1 MPGISIP
8 GNRWCIL
15 FRLLKMADA
24 ILAIVMKLTL
34 AMMADGEATLVFA
47 GDAMMH
53 QAQIDAAR
61 RSDGSYDYS
70 GCFTE
75 IAPLVKGAD
84 YAVVNLETPL
94 GYSGYSGYPCF
105 NAPVSYAT
113 GLRDAGFDL
122 FLTANN
128 HTLDRRDRGL
138 RHTVQIL
145 DSLGIPHLG
154 TYPDAASRAGALPLI
169 KEVKGFRIGFLNY
182 TYGTNGITVQGDV
195 VVDYID
201 RNLIAADVE
210 AARKGGAEIIVA
222 AMHWGEEYT
231 LLPVK
236 SQKQLADYLLSLGVD
251 MIIGG
256 HPHVV
261 QPFEMRRNPH
271 TGRNALLV
279 YSLGNFISNMKTRD
293 TRGGAIAEVTLK
305 RDSLGVATVS
315 DARYHLVFTVPPGDG
330 QRDFVVFPADSVPV
344 GWRGAASEFK
354 KALK

>member
-1 MPGISIP
+1 
-8 GNRWCIL
+8 
-15 FRLLKMADA
+15 MADA

-61 RSDGSYDYS
+61 RDDGSYDYS
-70 GCFTE
+70 QCFAE
-75 IAPLVKGAD
+75 IAPIVKEAD

-94 GYSGYSGYPCF
+94 GVSGFSGYPCF
-105 NAPVSYAT
+105 NAPVSYAA

-128 HTLDRRDRGL
+128 HTLDRRDHGL
-138 RHTVQIL
+138 RHTVYAL
-145 DSLGIPHLG
+145 DSLGIPHVG
-154 TYPDAASRAGALPLI
+154 TYPDSAYRSGALPMI
-169 KEVKGFRIGFLNY
+169 KNVKGFRIGFLHY

-201 RNLIAADVE
+201 RNKIADDVE
-210 AARKGGAEIIVA
+210 AARKAGAELVVA

-261 QPFEMRRNPH
+261 QPFEMRRNPR

-279 YSLGNFISNMKTRD
+279 YSLGNLISNMKTRD
-293 TRGGAIAEVTLK
+293 TRGGAIAEVKLK

-315 DARYHLVFTVPPGDG
+315 DARYHLVFTVPPSAG
-330 QRDFVVFPADSVPV
+330 QRDFKVFPADSVPLP
-344 GWRGAASEFK
+344 WRGAAAEFK
-354 KALK
+354 NALK